1 MLRFTVTHCLACGG
15 QTESCSLFRGYTLTD
30 ANKDTPPAA
39 KTRCII
45 RWIWSVCSAKQLWN
59 ASIFFSSKL
68 GTQKKKGSWGVV
80 GEIRGL
86 DKETGHKCY
95 IKGGWEDGC
104 WWRGNKDKRPDG
116 GVCSVR
122 TTRQPFVVSLCV
134 FVRIVCV
141 VRSDVHINVCLILL
155 LLQTQTHKHTH
166 TVLWGLITLQQVACT
181 VHIFPSKSK

>member
-1 MLRFTVTHCLACGG
+1 MYNQVDLVCVLCQTALECLHFLLQQAGH
-15 QTESCSLFRGYTLTD
+15 TE
-30 ANKDTPPAA
+30 
-39 KTRCII
+39 
-45 RWIWSVCSAKQLWN
+45 
-59 ASIFFSSKL
+59 
-68 GTQKKKGSWGVV
+68 KKKGSWGVV

-122 TTRQPFVVSLCV
+122 TTRQPFLASLCV
-134 FVRIVCV
+134 FVHIVCV

-155 LLQTQTHKHTH
+155 LLQTQTHKHTHKHTH